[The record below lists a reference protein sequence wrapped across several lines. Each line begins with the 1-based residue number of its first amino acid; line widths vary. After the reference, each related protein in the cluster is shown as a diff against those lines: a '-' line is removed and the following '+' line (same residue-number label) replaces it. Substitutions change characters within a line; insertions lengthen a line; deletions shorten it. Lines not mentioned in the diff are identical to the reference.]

1 MIVMYCEYHV
11 SLDVSEVL
19 TIIFNL
25 SMLFLFFK
33 LIISLDFFLGRGDL
47 MTIPSDINSTNAN

>member
-1 MIVMYCEYHV
+1 VMYHV

-33 LIISLDFFLGRGDL
+33 LIICLDFFLGEWD
-47 MTIPSDINSTNAN
+47 